1 MKKKINLKIVTPER
15 VILESEA
22 TQITLPTKGLG
33 EITILPDH
41 IPYLSILAPG
51 LVEVKNGEEES
62 VPMAIS
68 GGVLEFHENEL
79 TLLADTA
86 ERAEEI
92 DLERA
97 EEARKRAEKMMAEEK
112 RNLSSEQYAAVVGQL
127 EKQMARIRV
136 VKKYRPQVMKKH
148 T

>member
-1 MKKKINLKIVTPER
+1 MKTIKLKIVTPEK
-15 VILESEA
+15 VILEGEA
-22 TQITLPTKGLG
+22 TQITLPTKESG

-51 LVEVKNGEEES
+51 LVEVKNGENKS
-62 VPMAIS
+62 IPMAIS
-68 GGVLEFHENEL
+68 GGFLEFHENEL

-97 EEARKRAEKMMAEEK
+97 EEARKRVERMILEER
-112 RNLSSEQYAAVVGQL
+112 RNLSSEQYATVVGQL
-127 EKQMARIRV
+127 EKQVARIRV
-136 VKKYRPQVMKKH
+136 VKKYRPQVMQKH